1 MSQLTDLQKRFL
13 DLYERSYRGNLYT
26 FTPFLNE
33 AEYADLLA
41 LKNEI
46 PANAYTV
53 SGGHP
58 AATRVMVRFGNPD
71 EFGYVEEFPITV
83 IQIEPVSKKFAEEL
97 SHRDFLG
104 ALMNLGMQRTE
115 LGDILVGESCA
126 HLICTEKMADYIM
139 QNLTRI
145 KHTVVKTSVAKD
157 CLLDVEPKLE
167 RMELQVASERIDLF
181 ISKVCK
187 LSRKECAEY
196 FAQRKVFLNARLME
210 NYSRTL
216 VAGDVISVRGFG
228 KFKYGGVIR
237 TTQKGNLIVEYDRY
251 VV

>member
-1 MSQLTDLQKRFL
+1 MSQLTDLQKRFI
-13 DLYERSYRGNLYT
+13 DQYERSYRGIQYT

-58 AATRVMVRFGNPD
+58 AASRVMVRFGNSE
-71 EFGYVEEFPITV
+71 EFGYEEEFPITV
-83 IQIEPVSKKFAEEL
+83 ILIEPLSKKFAEEL

-104 ALMNLGMQRTE
+104 ALMNLGIQRSE
-115 LGDILVGESCA
+115 LGDILVGEKCA

-145 KHTVVKTSVAKD
+145 KHTVVQTSIAKD
-157 CLLDVEPKLE
+157 SLLAVEPKLE
-167 RMELQVASERIDLF
+167 RVELQVASERIDLF
-181 ISKVCK
+181 IAKVCK
-187 LSRKECAEY
+187 LSRKECADY

-216 VAGDVISVRGFG
+216 TTGDVISVRGYG
-228 KFKYGGVIR
+228 KFIYRGPLR
-237 TTQKGNLIVEYDRY
+237 TTQKGNLIVAYDRY